1 MAGVVL
7 VLSLFGNKGFFAH
20 QSLLSQEQALEKE
33 LFELQAEKEEWQ
45 SRLRAL
51 QRGSI
56 YETLARQKLGLI
68 EPNEILIQVSQ

>member
-1 MAGVVL
+1 M

-20 QSLLSQEQALEKE
+20 QSLLEQEQVLQQE
-33 LFELQAEKEEWQ
+33 LFELQAEKEEWH
-45 SRLRAL
+45 SRIKAL

-68 EPNEILIQVSQ
+68 APNEILIQVER